1 MVAMLGVKYIL
12 FTYTRKQ
19 IHGFGT
25 KCKPSL
31 FLSLLETLNKHLSM
45 NNVFIE
51 CLCIPKCSTL
61 HNRSYNFFCVTIEC
75 LIYLQ
80 EDYI

>member
-12 FTYTRKQ
+12 LTYMRKK

-31 FLSLLETLNKHLSM
+31 FLILLETLNPKILNKHL
-45 NNVFIE
+45 FIGYE
-51 CLCIPKCSTL
+51 
-61 HNRSYNFFCVTIEC
+61 
-75 LIYLQ
+75 
-80 EDYI
+80 